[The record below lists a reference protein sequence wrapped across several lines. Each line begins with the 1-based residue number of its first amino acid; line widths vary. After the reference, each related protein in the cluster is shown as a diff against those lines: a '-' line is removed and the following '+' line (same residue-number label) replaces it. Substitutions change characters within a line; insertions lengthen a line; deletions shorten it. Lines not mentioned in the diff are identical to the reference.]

1 MPAPPC
7 PPPAPA
13 AAPIL
18 PRILSSVAPVAL
30 AAALVCGVGP
40 GPAAAVVAQAVPF
53 VRPPPQQRNPLA
65 SSTPYAQSQ
74 KLQFGLDKL
83 GFVSCPACTGDAY
96 FIYHC
101 NRTCS
106 VPQPD
111 RS

>member
-1 MPAPPC
+1 MLAPPC

-18 PRILSSVAPVAL
+18 PRLLSSVAPAAL
-30 AAALVCGVGP
+30 AAALACGAGP
-40 GPAAAVVAQAVPF
+40 GPAAVGAQAVPF

-83 GFVSCPACTGDAY
+83 GFVSCPACTVDSY